1 MSYLEPDGT
10 LAFEALWVLRRV
22 RLHIGT
28 HQSRHNCVMLDIC
41 RKTVNHLW
49 PDALRD
55 RGALCN
61 DLYKTT
67 LLIHCHQGFGL
78 ASSEVANSQTPPSL
92 QPQTE
97 PKRIL
102 TAVLGS
108 L

>member
-1 MSYLEPDGT
+1 
-10 LAFEALWVLRRV
+10 
-22 RLHIGT
+22 
-28 HQSRHNCVMLDIC
+28 MLDIC

-78 ASSEVANSQTPPSL
+78 ASSEVT
-92 QPQTE
+92 
-97 PKRIL
+97 IY
-102 TAVLGS
+102 VLFLLHLNFLLSGWIS
-108 L
+108 YLVHLVAYH